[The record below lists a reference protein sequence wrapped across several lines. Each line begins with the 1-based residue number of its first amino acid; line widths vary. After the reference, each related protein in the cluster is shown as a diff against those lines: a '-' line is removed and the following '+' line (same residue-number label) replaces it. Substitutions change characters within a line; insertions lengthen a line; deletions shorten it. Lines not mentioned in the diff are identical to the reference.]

1 MDAWFY
7 SARWEGVSLYKM
19 WHKAQKDPDQLWY
32 GETKYMEQWDHEP
45 LNLSRAASAWDEQLS
60 RYTRS
65 RKMLRSILPPGLD
78 LPALASRA
86 PYWFSQWALIW
97 LTSALLLI
105 TTSRSSNMRLA
116 WIPCCLY
123 MLHSLV
129 SDIATFSPAS
139 SIKNT
144 IGGLV
149 VVVPAQHLLSI
160 FIFIRPG
167 HQELA
172 QGGVYGLHERLV
184 TRVVRTVGFLYNLR
198 GIGTRWQINK
208 INPQPSFLTKHSSD
222 NKPSRV
228 RFLLR
233 QICIIAWQW
242 LFLDLLYEGAL
253 QQTPEERFA
262 VLGTDLEFIYS
273 GLTAEQWVH
282 RSIVGFCGWLGP
294 ARVFLDLPYRI
305 VSVVS
310 VTLGL
315 SNADKWP
322 PVFGSVS
329 DLQSIRSFW
338 GTTWHQLIRRPLTTV
353 SSFTT
358 RDILK
363 LPHPSL
369 LERYLNLI
377 IVFTLS
383 GAAHVLA
390 AWYDPAYSSSA
401 YLPTLA
407 FFVTSAVGI
416 MFEDGVQALW
426 RSLNGGKYSKTQ
438 PFWIRAVGFI
448 WLAAWMTLTA
458 PWMVY
463 PPSRFERD
471 YSWFVPVRVVPFIGA
486 SGTGGLLAIGALIL
500 VFGFGARF

>member
-1 MDAWFY
+1 
-7 SARWEGVSLYKM
+7 
-19 WHKAQKDPDQLWY
+19 
-32 GETKYMEQWDHEP
+32 
-45 LNLSRAASAWDEQLS
+45 
-60 RYTRS
+60 
-65 RKMLRSILPPGLD
+65 
-78 LPALASRA
+78 
-86 PYWFSQWALIW
+86 
-97 LTSALLLI
+97 
-105 TTSRSSNMRLA
+105 
-116 WIPCCLY
+116 

-160 FIFIRPG
+160 FIFIRPD
-167 HQELA
+167 HQELT
-172 QGGVYGLHERLV
+172 QGGVYGLHESLV

-253 QQTPEERFA
+253 RQTPEERFA

-315 SNADKWP
+315 SNAD
-322 PVFGSVS
+322 
-329 DLQSIRSFW
+329 
-338 GTTWHQLIRRPLTTV
+338 
-353 SSFTT
+353 
-358 RDILK
+358 
-363 LPHPSL
+363 
-369 LERYLNLI
+369 E
-377 IVFTLS
+377 
-383 GAAHVLA
+383 
-390 AWYDPAYSSSA
+390 
-401 YLPTLA
+401 
-407 FFVTSAVGI
+407 
-416 MFEDGVQALW
+416 
-426 RSLNGGKYSKTQ
+426 
-438 PFWIRAVGFI
+438 
-448 WLAAWMTLTA
+448 
-458 PWMVY
+458 
-463 PPSRFERD
+463 
-471 YSWFVPVRVVPFIGA
+471 
-486 SGTGGLLAIGALIL
+486 
-500 VFGFGARF
+500 